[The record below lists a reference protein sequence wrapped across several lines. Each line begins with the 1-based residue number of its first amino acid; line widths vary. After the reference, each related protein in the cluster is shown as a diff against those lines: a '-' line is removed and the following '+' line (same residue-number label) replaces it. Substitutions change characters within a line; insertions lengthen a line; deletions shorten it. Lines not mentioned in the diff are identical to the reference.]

1 MPFFRFLIIGLAAW
15 LAIALIRRLY
25 FKPRARAPR
34 PLEHYVETVACRRC
48 GVHVP
53 REQALTRGEDFY
65 CSPQHRDA
73 GRD

>member
-1 MPFFRFLIIGLAAW
+1 MPIFRFLIIGLAAW

-25 FKPRARAPR
+25 FKPRASTPR
-34 PLEHYVETVACRRC
+34 PLEQYVKTIACRHC

-53 REQALTRGEDFY
+53 REQALKQGEHFY

-73 GRD
+73 GCD

>member
-1 MPFFRFLIIGLAAW
+1 MPIFRVLIIGLAVW

-25 FKPRARAPR
+25 FKSQANAPR
-34 PLEHYVETVACRRC
+34 SLEHYVETVACRHC

-53 REQALTRGEDFY
+53 REQALAQGKHFY
-65 CSPQHRDA
+65 CSPQHRDS